1 MSFHSLQLCPVTGL
15 HLPLVCYCSYNHEA
29 CGRKRC
35 DYQCWISGFDLQ
47 LTAVITDA
55 SFGIPSWRGAMIEA
69 EQATELQSTAHGKEG
84 TVADAE
90 EDTNLK
96 PGIRIHP
103 VIWGICLCQSL
114 ACAKDQL
121 SQTCHHLNV
130 SVTVK
135 AVDRVEAVKEAFRH
149 AWKGYKSFAWGRDEL
164 KPISKTHGEWF
175 GLGLTLIDAL
185 DTMWI
190 LGLKDGESYN
200 RSFCLPVCFMT
211 TVLRFQIYCF
221 FPIVNM
227 RVFLQPHVF

>member
-15 HLPLVCYCSYNHEA
+15 HLPLVCYFSYNREA

-90 EDTNLK
+90 EAANLK

-103 VIWGICLCQSL
+103 VIWGVWLVLKINCHRHVIIWMCQSQWRPWIVWRR
-114 ACAKDQL
+114 CRRP
-121 SQTCHHLNV
+121 S
-130 SVTVK
+130 
-135 AVDRVEAVKEAFRH
+135 
-149 AWKGYKSFAWGRDEL
+149 G
-164 KPISKTHGEWF
+164 THGRA
-175 GLGLTLIDAL
+175 I
-185 DTMWI
+185 
-190 LGLKDGESYN
+190 S
-200 RSFCLPVCFMT
+200 P
-211 TVLRFQIYCF
+211 LRGVMMNWSPYLRPMQSGSAWA
-221 FPIVNM
+221 
-227 RVFLQPHVF
+227 